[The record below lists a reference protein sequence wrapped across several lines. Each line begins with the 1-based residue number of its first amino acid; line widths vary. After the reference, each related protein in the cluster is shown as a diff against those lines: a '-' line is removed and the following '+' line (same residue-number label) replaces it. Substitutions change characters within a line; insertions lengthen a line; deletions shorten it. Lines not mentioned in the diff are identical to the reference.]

1 MAFQRSILGF
11 GAFLEDYG
19 QKDTAS
25 QPVDGH
31 EDYQGLQGFVPS
43 AQQRND
49 GAADKTYDR
58 YNSVLHF
65 SPSFK
70 KEYKKGMVSRK
81 YQPSPV
87 VLIYTSLEVYILN
100 FTYHR
105 FLFLLSS

>member
-1 MAFQRSILGF
+1 MAFQRSILRF
-11 GAFLEDYG
+11 GTFLEDYG

-31 EDYQGLQGFVPS
+31 ENYQGLQGFVPS

-49 GAADKTYDR
+49 GASDKAYDR

-70 KEYKKGMVSRK
+70 KKSTKREWLVENTNH
-81 YQPSPV
+81 P
-87 VLIYTSLEVYILN
+87 LW
-100 FTYHR
+100 F
-105 FLFLLSS
+105 

>member
-1 MAFQRSILGF
+1 MAFQSTNLRF
-11 GAFLEDYG
+11 GAFLEYYG
-19 QKDTAS
+19 QKDSAS

-31 EDYQGLQGFVPS
+31 ENYQGLQGFIPS

-70 KEYKKGMVSRK
+70 KRVQKG
-81 YQPSPV
+81 
-87 VLIYTSLEVYILN
+87 N
-100 FTYHR
+100 G
-105 FLFLLSS
+105 

>member
-11 GAFLEDYG
+11 RTFLEDYG

-31 EDYQGLQGFVPS
+31 ENYQGLQGFIPS

-70 KEYKKGMVSRK
+70 KRVQKG
-81 YQPSPV
+81 
-87 VLIYTSLEVYILN
+87 N
-100 FTYHR
+100 G
-105 FLFLLSS
+105 